1 MLDHSG
7 ICHTKIFY
15 YNVLMLISL
24 FRLIFVNGECCQ
36 DWLKRLSQSLN
47 LPRKPEEV
55 FSLAFYAWT
64 RDDDENHLTKPP
76 VNQTMPWWRNLS
88 NYDQPLTGEKLFRFE
103 VSILG
108 IYFNLFLSGWIHT
121 NSIIRFFVCLFF
133 VFVLFCFCRL
143 NVKAMMIP

>member
-1 MLDHSG
+1 MHL
-7 ICHTKIFY
+7 Y
-15 YNVLMLISL
+15 

-64 RDDDENHLTKPP
+64 RDDDENHLAKSP
-76 VNQTMPWWRNLS
+76 VNQTIPWWRNLS

-103 VSILG
+103 VS
-108 IYFNLFLSGWIHT
+108 NLLQ
-121 NSIIRFFVCLFF
+121 SIRYRFSVAGLK
-133 VFVLFCFCRL
+133 L
-143 NVKAMMIP
+143 IQ